1 MCTFCCVKPSV
12 AAAVPPNIGHVAIA
26 DCVWLIVNHYAR
38 ILRLKLLRNYWEAR
52 ILLEF
57 TFHCKGDKG
66 RGRWWCTGKYG
77 RLPTLG
83 GNWHSTITHHNY
95 FFFGK
100 CLSIFAGQTHTL
112 ECKLDMS
119 WKVQLTVFCSFVF
132 TYVCITHC
140 VIKTHM
146 SCGDDIDIIHVL
158 LAEFLHTHYLTS
170 RWRPVVLRPLQVLIQ
185 FSFMNVQ
192 FWLERALI
200 HKRFENCKKTT

>member
-1 MCTFCCVKPSV
+1 MHRKVRQVTH
-12 AAAVPPNIGHVAIA
+12 AG
-26 DCVWLIVNHYAR
+26 R
-38 ILRLKLLRNYWEAR
+38 KLTLYNNTSQ
-52 ILLEF
+52 LL
-57 TFHCKGDKG
+57 
-66 RGRWWCTGKYG
+66 
-77 RLPTLG
+77 
-83 GNWHSTITHHNY
+83 
-95 FFFGK
+95 FGK

-132 TYVCITHC
+132 TYVCITRC

-146 SCGDDIDIIHVL
+146 SWGDDIDIIHVL

-192 FWLERALI
+192 F
-200 HKRFENCKKTT
+200 